1 MDIDTDMDMDMD
13 RRWTARVPVTLH
25 AALYYN
31 GLGIIKCNTLDISL
45 DGALVMTG
53 RVILDQDAPLDI
65 ILCGYD
71 KETTVNCRLKANVAR
86 VTMHG
91 AGISFQDVSP
101 ENYRF
106 LQSEMDSAVNS
117 NDYDGKKVFT
127 QS

>member
-1 MDIDTDMDMDMD
+1 MDIDTDMD

-65 ILCGYD
+65 ILCGSD
-71 KETTVNCRLKANVAR
+71 TKTTVNCRLKANVTR
-86 VTMHG
+86 LTING
-91 AGISFQDVSP
+91 AGICFKDVSP
-101 ENYRF
+101 ESYRF
-106 LQSEMDSAVNS
+106 LQSAMDTAVNN
-117 NDYDGKKVFT
+117 NDYSSKKVFT
-127 QS
+127 QN